1 MQVEVTIESIRV
13 SLISQA
19 RVVILK
25 DVDSDRY
32 LSIWIGQFEAEAIM
46 VTLQEVE
53 VARPMTH
60 DLLKNTILA
69 LGGHV
74 ERIVITD
81 LREDVFYG
89 RIFVELHGQH
99 LEIDSRPSDALA
111 LAVRVHAPIYVDSA
125 VMDKVASL
133 PETEIESESEPTS
146 GSGSSADL
154 GAFEDFVDSLDLGD
168 LEGSEDQPPEQ

>member
-89 RIFVELHGQH
+89 RIFVEVNGQH

-111 LAVRVHAPIYVDSA
+111 LAVRAHAPIYVDSG

-133 PETEIESESEPTS
+133 PETEIESETTPAA
-146 GSGSSADL
+146 GAGADL
-154 GAFEDFVDSLDLGD
+154 GAFEDFVDSLDLDD

>member
-1 MQVEVTIESIRV
+1 MQIEVTIESIRV

-46 VTLQEVE
+46 VTLQEME

-89 RIFVELHGQH
+89 RIFVEVHGQH

-111 LAVRVHAPIYVDSA
+111 LAVRAHAPIYVDSS
-125 VMDKVASL
+125 VMDKVAAL
-133 PETEIESESEPTS
+133 PEAEIESETEPT
-146 GSGSSADL
+146 SGSSADL

-168 LEGSEDQPPEQ
+168 LEGSEDQPPEP

>member
-1 MQVEVTIESIRV
+1 MQVEVAIESIRV

-89 RIFVELHGQH
+89 RIFVEVHGQH

-111 LAVRVHAPIYVDSA
+111 LAVRVRAPIYVDSA

-133 PETEIESESEPTS
+133 PEAEIEAETAPTS
-146 GSGSSADL
+146 GSAADL
-154 GAFEDFVDSLDLGD
+154 GAFEDFVDSLDLDD